1 MRVVPTYE
9 QLEAEVLTL
18 RDRLSSV
25 QEALHRLDYHYT
37 RLCDK
42 IRSREKHIEYL
53 EYVVEDLKA
62 G

>member
-25 QEALHRLDYHYT
+25 EEALRESDYHLEISIT
-37 RLCDK
+37 ELRD
-42 IRSREKHIEYL
+42 REKHIEYL